1 MSQPE
6 LLRELQLPQAH
17 LSAASALV
25 RVAERLFVVADDELH
40 LGVFDLGDPVPGR
53 QVRLFE
59 GSLPAEKR
67 ARKAAKPDLE
77 ALALL
82 PAMAGFAQGA
92 LLALGSGSTPD
103 RQRGVLLGLAEQA
116 VPRLIDLAPLY
127 RPLHAQ
133 FADLNIEGGFLLGDE
148 FLLLQRGNQ
157 GQASNAAVRYA
168 WHALRDWL
176 LGTGEAPVPRA
187 IQRLE
192 LGELQGVALGFTDGA
207 ALADGR
213 WLFSAVAENTADSY
227 NDGACLGAVIGLVEA
242 DGQVRR
248 LAQLAGRWKVEGIT
262 LAADGSLL
270 LVTDADDPQVAASLL
285 RLPLV
290 L

>member
-40 LGVFDLGDPVPGR
+40 LGLFDLGDPAPGR
-53 QVRLFE
+53 LVRLFE
-59 GSLPAEKR
+59 GSLPAEKK

-82 PAMAGFAQGA
+82 PAMADFAQGA

-103 RQRGVLLGLAEQA
+103 RQRGVLLGLTEQA
-116 VPRLIDLAPLY
+116 APRLIDLAPLY

-157 GQASNAAVRYA
+157 GRRAMLPSVMPGTRCVTGCWVQARRRRRAPSSGWNWAKCRAWPWALPMVPHWPMAAGCSAQWPRTLRTATTTEPA
-168 WHALRDWL
+168 W
-176 LGTGEAPVPRA
+176 
-187 IQRLE
+187 
-192 LGELQGVALGFTDGA
+192 
-207 ALADGR
+207 GR
-213 WLFSAVAENTADSY
+213 
-227 NDGACLGAVIGLVEA
+227 
-242 DGQVRR
+242 
-248 LAQLAGRWKVEGIT
+248 
-262 LAADGSLL
+262 
-270 LVTDADDPQVAASLL
+270 
-285 RLPLV
+285 
-290 L
+290 